1 MSDGWSEQET
11 GTKQLQPH
19 HFLAP
24 KFPGK
29 PVKCGHLNEFDQQLG
44 PAFKVGNF
52 LWSLPK
58 VTVCLVLKVR
68 VPLNSIPGPNK
79 SPVVELGLEGWKQM
93 GIP

>member
-29 PVKCGHLNEFDQQLG
+29 PVNLRLLEFG
-44 PAFKVGNF
+44 PAFKFGNF

-58 VTVCLVLKVR
+58 VKVCLVMR
-68 VPLNSIPGPNK
+68 MESAF
-79 SPVVELGLEGWKQM
+79 ELHTWF
-93 GIP
+93 

>member
-44 PAFKVGNF
+44 PAFKFGNF

-58 VTVCLVLKVR
+58 VTVCLVLKVE
-68 VPLNSIPGPNK
+68 SAF
-79 SPVVELGLEGWKQM
+79 ELHTW
-93 GIP
+93 P